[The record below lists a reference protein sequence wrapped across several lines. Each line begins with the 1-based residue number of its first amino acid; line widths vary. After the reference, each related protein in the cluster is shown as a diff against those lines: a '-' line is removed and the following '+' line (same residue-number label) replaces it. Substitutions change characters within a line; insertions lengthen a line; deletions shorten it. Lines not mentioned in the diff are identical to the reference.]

1 MGYFN
6 DFGIINMNYFQ
17 FFSKKNATSE
27 MISTNYAAVGSRQS
41 ASEELTD
48 WTQPIRR
55 PITC

>member
-6 DFGIINMNYFQ
+6 DFGVINMNYFQ
-17 FFSKKNATSE
+17 FFSKKNAISE
-27 MISTNYAAVGSRQS
+27 MISTNYA
-41 ASEELTD
+41 EELTD

>member
-6 DFGIINMNYFQ
+6 DFGVINMNYFQ
-17 FFSKKNATSE
+17 FFPKKNATSE
-27 MISTNYAAVGSRQS
+27 RISTNYAAVRQS